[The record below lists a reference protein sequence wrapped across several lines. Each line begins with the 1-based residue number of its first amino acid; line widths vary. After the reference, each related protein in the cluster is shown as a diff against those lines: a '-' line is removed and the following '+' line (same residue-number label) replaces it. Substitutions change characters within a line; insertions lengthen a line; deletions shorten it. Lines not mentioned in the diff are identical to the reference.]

1 MRERLE
7 MVKGVAL
14 GQPLEE
20 VGRWSG
26 RTGRT
31 VQRWLRAFASGGS
44 AAVADAPRHGR
55 PVKADA
61 VYVAA
66 LERAVDTP
74 PPTLGLPFDVWTSPR
89 LSAYLAETTG
99 VRIAPGWLR
108 ALLARQRFRSG

>member
-1 MRERLE
+1 MDDMAEVWARAARAGLPAVEDLLRRREVPPRVRERLE

-44 AAVADAPRHGR
+44 AAVADAPRRHATAG
-55 PVKADA
+55 P
-61 VYVAA
+61 
-66 LERAVDTP
+66 
-74 PPTLGLPFDVWTSPR
+74 
-89 LSAYLAETTG
+89 
-99 VRIAPGWLR
+99 
-108 ALLARQRFRSG
+108 